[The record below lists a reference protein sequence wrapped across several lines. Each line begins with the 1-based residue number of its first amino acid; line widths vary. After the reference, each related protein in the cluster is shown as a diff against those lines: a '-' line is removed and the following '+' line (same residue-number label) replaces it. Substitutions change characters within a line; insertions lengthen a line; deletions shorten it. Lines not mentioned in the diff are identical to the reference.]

1 MPSLRYALSPQGC
14 PYRGR
19 ATLREGMAREGSQ
32 SPHVTEQGDTDF
44 HLKFGDPWSKNGVKR
59 KDRLYNELPTRE
71 QLLEK
76 INTENCHLYWL
87 DALGVEYLSVIE
99 YLAEDRGL
107 ALNIQVARSELP
119 TITLFNRQFF
129 DEWKGSKDKNDK
141 LDRIKHDD
149 HGGYSFLNNELPV
162 YLAGELEVIKDVIE
176 NAATALHSRKYN
188 SFLIVSDHGAS
199 RLAVLRSKEEKY
211 DTDTQGKH
219 SGRCCKTFEGY
230 DLPFAAEENGYIVLA
245 DYGRFKGSRAAN
257 VEVHGGASL
266 EEVVI
271 PIIELTLKDKQITVE
286 VVNKTVFL
294 EFKKEVTIELFFT
307 APVSDVSVRLGSDRY
322 SAESIEDRRFRV
334 LLSEIKKADHYTAE
348 VYSGDT
354 WIGKVAFKVQ
364 SKIAQKNEEFDNF
377 F

>member
-1 MPSLRYALSPQGC
+1 
-14 PYRGR
+14 
-19 ATLREGMAREGSQ
+19 
-32 SPHVTEQGDTDF
+32 
-44 HLKFGDPWSKNGVKR
+44 
-59 KDRLYNELPTRE
+59 
-71 QLLEK
+71 
-76 INTENCHLYWL
+76 
-87 DALGVEYLSVIE
+87 
-99 YLAEDRGL
+99 
-107 ALNIQVARSELP
+107 
-119 TITLFNRQFF
+119 
-129 DEWKGSKDKNDK
+129 
-141 LDRIKHDD
+141 
-149 HGGYSFLNNELPV
+149 
-162 YLAGELEVIKDVIE
+162 LAGELEVIKDVIE